1 MSTTFAIHSTTTV
14 RLGDLTGADYNPR
27 VLPPSE
33 RESLRRSLTQF
44 GFVQPVI
51 ARQENKLLIGGHQRV
66 TVLREILLE
75 SGMSQAEVDA
85 YGIPAVLLAG
95 LDDAKTKALNLALN
109 RISGEWDYTKLASV
123 MESLDALPEIEL
135 TGFTEFEIG
144 DVLAAIGTLPSLS
157 TLDELAGETVEDKI
171 EAANLRLPLV
181 FTTTADLD
189 LVRATLKQYGMTTM
203 RQAGD
208 ALVRLCT
215 AATALPP
222 PAPTPEKTGRGKK
235 RAPETAK

>member
-1 MSTTFAIHSTTTV
+1 MSTAFAMHSTTTV

-27 VLPPSE
+27 ILPPSE

-66 TVLREILLE
+66 TVLRELLLE
-75 SGMSQAEVDA
+75 SGMTQTEVDA

-109 RISGEWDYTKLASV
+109 RISGEWDYTKLAAV
-123 MESLDALPEIEL
+123 MESLDELPEIEL
-135 TGFTEFEIG
+135 TGFTEFEVG
-144 DVLAAIGTLPSLS
+144 DVLASIGTLPSLS
-157 TLDELAGETVEDKI
+157 TLDELAGETVEAKI

-189 LVRATLKQYGMTTM
+189 LVRATLKLYGMTTM

-208 ALVRLCT
+208 ALVRLCQ
-215 AATALPP
+215 AVATLPP
-222 PAPTPEKTGRGKK
+222 PPSPEPEKKTRNK
-235 RAPETAK
+235 RPTETAK